1 MKTVLCWSA
10 GKDSTAT
17 GILAKDNGIHIDE
30 IVTVMPDPFKKE
42 LELKEAFEDYMG
54 MSVVMIDGPSFE
66 EYFFMKKTRGKYVG
80 TIYGWPFTAYKTCA
94 RVMKWDPMKKHFS
107 GQDICF
113 LIGIATNENRKILKP
128 NRSLLKEFGLS
139 ENDARELCIKH
150 GLLNPLYKHFKRM
163 GCVRC
168 PKQGR
173 AALEKVREMEPEKF
187 KWMIDNDE
195 KSPVTFKPYMTFKSF
210 IGIGETRHK
219 QLSFLDDKI

>member
-17 GILAKDNGIHIDE
+17 GILARDNGIHIDE

-54 MSVVMIDGPSFE
+54 MQVTMINGPSFDD
-66 EYFFMKKTRGKYVG
+66 YFFMKKTRGPYVG
-80 TIYGWPFTAYKTCA
+80 TIYGWPFTAYKACA

-107 GQDICF
+107 GKSVSF
-113 LIGIATNENRKILKP
+113 LIGIATNENRNILSP
-128 NRSLLKEFGLS
+128 NRSLLRQFGLT
-139 ENDARELCIKH
+139 EDDARALCKSK
-150 GLLNPLYKHFKRM
+150 GLLNPLYEHFKRM

-173 AALEKVREMEPEKF
+173 YALDKVRELEPEKF
-187 KWMIDNDE
+187 KWMIENDD
-195 KSPVTFKPYMTFKSF
+195 KSPVTFKPYRSFKSF
-210 IGIGETRHK
+210 MGIGEPRLE
-219 QLSFLDDKI
+219 QLMLI